1 MFGRQANRGEIT
13 PSENLILREMKNF
26 AQIHGLWGV
35 VGVRRHDI
43 THMVPPLLAFG
54 SLGDGLPLRFI
65 LDLRVA
71 KKLVRLSVK
80 KDGVV
85 VDSVFF

>member
-1 MFGRQANRGEIT
+1 MA
-13 PSENLILREMKNF
+13 
-26 AQIHGLWGV
+26 
-35 VGVRRHDI
+35 
-43 THMVPPLLAFG
+43 PPLLAYG
-54 SLGDGLPLRFI
+54 GLGNGLPLRFI

-85 VDSVFF
+85 VDPVFF